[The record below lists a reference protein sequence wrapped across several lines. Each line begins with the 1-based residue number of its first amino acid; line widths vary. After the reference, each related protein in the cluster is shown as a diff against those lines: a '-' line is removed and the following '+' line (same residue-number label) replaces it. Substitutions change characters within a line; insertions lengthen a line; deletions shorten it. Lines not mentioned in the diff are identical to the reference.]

1 MRAKNNGVA
10 PSFQESHISQIPAV
24 RLLQQLGY
32 AYLSPEEIY
41 AERRTKLRYV
51 LLENV
56 LARQLKRLNSVS
68 FKGQSAPFSDENI
81 AKAIEAL
88 REVPFDGLVRTSEKV
103 YDLLTLGKSLD
114 QAIGGET
121 KGFTLRYIDWA
132 NPRNNVF
139 HVTSEFE
146 VERTGS
152 RETRRPDIVCFVNGI
167 PFVVIECKRPEEKHS
182 LEQAVK
188 QSIRNWQGDEIPQ
201 LFLYSQ
207 LVLALNKNEG
217 SYATT
222 GTPVKF
228 WAKWREMRDV
238 DAEVRAAINGPVRR
252 EEHEKLFKG
261 AFAYA
266 KQAVEEQAVL
276 EREPTEQD
284 RLIWALCRP
293 ERLIE
298 LARQFVLYDEGGA
311 VKKVARYQQYFAIR
325 KTLERVRQRDT
336 AGRRKGGV
344 IWQTQGSGK
353 SLVMVLL
360 GKALALDEQI
370 KNPRIVIVTDRIDL
384 DEQIWKTFHQCG
396 KEPRMART
404 GKHLLELLQDDRVA
418 VITTVLDKFRAAA
431 NLECGASAPLSFA
444 SLGSRSFGLSGS
456 QGSGRL
462 GGLRKS
468 GAELPHSTPD
478 DATPHAIPE
487 GAGAAFL
494 ADNIFVLV
502 DESHRSQYGE
512 ANIRMRKALP
522 NACFIGFTG
531 TPLMK
536 AEKNTARSFGGFI
549 EPAYTIRDAVADA
562 AVVPLLY
569 EGRHVMQNV
578 NQKAVDLMFE
588 GMCQELTPE
597 QRADLKRKFA
607 SRNELNRL
615 ESRLYLI
622 AWDVSRHFSTQWAG
636 TGFKGQLTASGK
648 KEALILKRF
657 LDGFGKVSSEVVI
670 SGPQEIEGEDG
681 VSVIKEESVEKFWNA
696 MMEKYGSEKEYNR
709 QIIGGF
715 KNADTP
721 EIIIV
726 VDKLLTGF
734 DAPRNVVLYIARSLK
749 EHTLLQAIAR
759 VNRLHPGKDF
769 GYIIDYY
776 GVVTQLH
783 EALELYSALEGKFDQ
798 EDLDGTL
805 TDVMEELKRLPKLHD
820 ALWDLFR
827 EITNKKDEEAFEL
840 ALEKPERREEFY
852 TKLSKFCRALKMG
865 LSSIHWVSATPA
877 ATLERYKRDAV
888 FFQKLRASV
897 KIRYAEEIDYWEY
910 EAQIQ
915 KMLATYVQAD
925 EVIQVVDPVNIFERS
940 AFEKEVEKARS
951 PRAQADII
959 ANRTKKTITEKM
971 EEDPFFYRKFS
982 LLLEQTIAEYK
993 EQRITEAQYLAKVK
1007 EIMESVR
1014 DRRKANLP
1022 YSLDGNEFAQAIYGA
1037 VSEQFSPAGG
1047 WEVHDNSEPYGSKV
1061 VPGEAGLDQ
1070 IRAEMSLR
1078 MEEIIRN
1085 EAIVNWR
1092 DNPDAQNRM
1101 RNQMDDFLFQLQRT
1115 RGIMLSLEQMDSLI
1129 EACLSIARN
1138 RPDDV

>member
-1 MRAKNNGVA
+1 MNT
-10 PSFQESHISQIPAV
+10 PSFQESHISQIPAI

-32 AYLSPEEIY
+32 SYLSSEEVY
-41 AERRTKLRYV
+41 AERRAKLRYV
-51 LLENV
+51 LLESV
-56 LARQLKRLNSVS
+56 LAKQLKRLNTIS
-68 FKGQSAPFSDENI
+68 FKGQSIPFSDENI
-81 AKAIEAL
+81 YKAIEAL
-88 REVPFDGLVRTSEKV
+88 RDVPFDGLVRTSEKV

-114 QAIGGET
+114 QTIDGVT
-121 KGFTLRYIDWA
+121 KGFTLRYIDWL

-139 HVTSEFE
+139 HVTAEFE

-152 RETRRPDIVCFVNGI
+152 KETRRPDIVCFVNGI
-167 PFVVIECKRPEEKHS
+167 PFLVIECKRPDEKHS
-182 LEQAVK
+182 LEQAIK
-188 QSIRNWQGDEIPQ
+188 QSIRNWQSDEIPH
-201 LFLYSQ
+201 LFLYTQ
-207 LVLALNKNEG
+207 LAMALNKNEG

-222 GTPVKF
+222 GTPIKF

-238 DAEVRAAINGPVRR
+238 ETEVHTAINGQVRR

-261 AFAYA
+261 VFAYA
-266 KQAVEEQAVL
+266 KQAFEEMAVMD
-276 EREPTEQD
+276 REPTEQD

-336 AGRRKGGV
+336 EGRRKGGV

-360 GKALALDEQI
+360 GKALALDDQI
-370 KNPRIVIVTDRIDL
+370 KNPRIVIVTDRVDL
-384 DEQIWKTFHQCG
+384 DEQIWKTFHLCG
-396 KEPRMART
+396 KEPRMAKT
-404 GKHLLELLQDDRVA
+404 GKHLQELLQNDRVS
-418 VITTVLDKFRAAA
+418 VITTVIDKFRAAA
-431 NLECGASAPLSFA
+431 NASESF
-444 SLGSRSFGLSGS
+444 
-456 QGSGRL
+456 
-462 GGLRKS
+462 KN
-468 GAELPHSTPD
+468 ED
-478 DATPHAIPE
+478 D
-487 GAGAAFL
+487 
-494 ADNIFVLV
+494 DIFVLV

-512 ANIRMRKALP
+512 ANIRMRKSLP
-522 NACFIGFTG
+522 KACFIGFTG

-536 AEKNTARSFGGFI
+536 KEKNTAKKFGGFI

-578 NQKAVDLMFE
+578 NQKAVDAMFE
-588 GMCQELTPE
+588 AMSQGLTPE
-597 QRADLKRKFA
+597 QKTDLKRKFA
-607 SRNELNRL
+607 SRDELNRL

-622 AWDVSRHFSTQWAG
+622 AWDVSQHFSTQWSG

-648 KEALILKRF
+648 KEALILKGY
-657 LDGFGKVSSEVVI
+657 LDQFGKVTSEVLI
-670 SGPQEIEGEDG
+670 SGPQEIEGDDG
-681 VSVIKEESVEKFWNA
+681 TMVIKEESVERFWKT
-696 MMEKYGSEKEYNR
+696 MMEKYGTEKEYNR
-709 QIIGGF
+709 QIIGSF
-715 KNADTP
+715 KNAATP

-734 DAPRNVVLYIARSLK
+734 DAPRNVVLYIVRNLK

-759 VNRLHPGKDF
+759 VNRLYTGKDY

-783 EALELYSALEGKFDQ
+783 EALELYTALEGKFDQ
-798 EDLDGTL
+798 EDLEDTL
-805 TDVMEELKRLPKLHD
+805 TDVAEELKGLPKLHD

-827 EITNKKDEEAFEL
+827 EVTNKKDEEAFEL
-840 ALEKPERREEFY
+840 ALEKSEKREDFY
-852 TKLSKFCRALKMG
+852 TKLSKFCRVLKMG
-865 LSSIHWVSATPA
+865 LSSIHWVTDTPDDMSS
-877 ATLERYKRDAV
+877 RYKRDAI

-897 KIRYAEEIDYWEY
+897 KIRYAEEIDYRDY

-925 EVIQVVDPVNIFERS
+925 EVIQVVDPVNIFERQ
-940 AFEKEVEKARS
+940 AFEKEVDKARS
-951 PRAQADII
+951 PRAKADII

-982 LLLEQTIAEYK
+982 VLLELTIADYK
-993 EQRITEAQYLAKVK
+993 QQRITEAQYLAKVK

-1014 DRRKANLP
+1014 DRRKPNLP
-1022 YSLDGNEFAQAIYGA
+1022 SELDGNDFAQALYGA
-1037 VSEQFSPAGG
+1037 VSEQLSPSAGRILRESPA
-1047 WEVHDNSEPYGSKV
+1047 PYGD
-1061 VPGEAGLDQ
+1061 EALTEDIVINQ

-1078 MEEIIRN
+1078 MEEIIRK
-1085 EAIVNWR
+1085 EAVVRWR

-1101 RNQMDDFLFQLQRT
+1101 RNQMDDFLFELQKT
-1115 RGIMLSLEQMDSLI
+1115 REITLSLEQMDSLI
-1129 EACLSIARN
+1129 ESCLNIARN
-1138 RPDDV
+1138 RPNDV